1 MPVTML
7 HSMPRPAVLFAGQGS
22 DWQGFIATAAQTAA
36 TAESLREALAQARS
50 LTGPAAR
57 TIAST
62 CPGALERL
70 EQLIAGSTESTTLD
84 SLPAV
89 SIPGIVLGQ
98 IAAIEQL
105 RDLGVDIDER
115 AGHSQE
121 AWARWPS
128 TSRRT
133 PSPWPS

>member
-22 DWQGFIATAAQTAA
+22 DWQGFITTAAQTAA
-36 TAESLREALAQARS
+36 TADTLRETLAQARS

-70 EQLIAGSTESTTLD
+70 EQLIAGSTESTSLD
-84 SLPAV
+84 ALPAV

-105 RDLGVDIDER
+105 RARRCRRRDR
-115 AGHSQE
+115 A
-121 AWARWPS
+121 AAR
-128 TSRRT
+128 
-133 PSPWPS
+133 